1 MLLHEGADAF
11 GLRAAF
17 FGRHR
22 RREIAHHLRIGV
34 KRGEGRQIVV
44 APGRSR
50 SLSLSRV
57 RMVDMMH
64 SL

>member
-44 APGRSR
+44 ARRSR

-64 SL
+64 SLQ